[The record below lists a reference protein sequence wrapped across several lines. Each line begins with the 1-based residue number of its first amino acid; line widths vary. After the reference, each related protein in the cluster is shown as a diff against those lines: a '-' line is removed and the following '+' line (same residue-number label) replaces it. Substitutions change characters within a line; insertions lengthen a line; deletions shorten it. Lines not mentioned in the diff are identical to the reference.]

1 MMREMSLL
9 HAAPFIAV
17 PFVGV
22 FAGQRIVSKNMDWYD
37 SLKMPSFA
45 PPKWVF
51 GPVWSALYGCMGAAS
66 YLVWRDASHE
76 KALLPLAVYGAQL
89 LLNWSWTPLFFGQ
102 HKLKYGT
109 AVCLGI
115 FGGAL
120 ACVYLFRPINVD
132 ASNLMI
138 PYALWTGFASLLNV
152 RIAMLNEDC
161 D

>member
-1 MMREMSLL
+1 
-9 HAAPFIAV
+9 
-17 PFVGV
+17 
-22 FAGQRIVSKNMDWYD
+22 
-37 SLKMPSFA
+37 
-45 PPKWVF
+45 
-51 GPVWSALYGCMGAAS
+51 MGAAS

-152 RIAMLNEDC
+152 RVAMLNEDC